1 MFLFLHKFSLLKALN
16 GEDLN
21 HLVDYRDN
29 VEQVV
34 HKDSAELDL
43 SHLVGHKDSAEQE
56 LHHSAEHKDSA
67 ELELHHL
74 AEHKDS
80 VTHNQVSTKLLHVR
94 TLLHYL
100 LEEPSSLDLHNHL
113 SH

>member
-1 MFLFLHKFSLLKALN
+1 M
-16 GEDLN
+16 
-21 HLVDYRDN
+21 VDYRDN

-43 SHLVGHKDSAEQE
+43 SHLVGHKDNAEQE
-56 LHHSAEHKDSA
+56 LHPSAEHKDSA

-80 VTHNQVSTKLLHVR
+80 VTHNKASTKLLQIR
-94 TLLHYL
+94 TLLHCL
-100 LEEPSSLDLHNHL
+100 LEVLSSLEPHRRL